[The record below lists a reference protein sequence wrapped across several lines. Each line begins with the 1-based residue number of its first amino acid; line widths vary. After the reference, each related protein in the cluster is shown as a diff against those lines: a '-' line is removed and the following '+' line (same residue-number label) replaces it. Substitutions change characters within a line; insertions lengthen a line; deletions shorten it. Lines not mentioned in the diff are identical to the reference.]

1 MPPPPHGHQYQEAQQ
16 TIPPSHQ
23 QNTNPTT
30 QLDYGRKAAEATLP
44 APVHDP
50 SVAYMEPPNQYY
62 HPPAPH
68 NAPQWPP
75 PPMPMPHHQRPPLP
89 PPPPPYY
96 HHTHPANHPVYPPPP
111 PPPAQ
116 TATSSHSPQT
126 VRRQEGSRLLISSNP
141 LHAAARVQPPKP
153 TNITTATL
161 EDGKKK
167 RIGTFISEDGTEVT
181 KVLCNYN
188 GECTNPAREVRLS
201 VHMMYVP
208 LCILILSINNLSFH
222 CTHIGEW

>member
-1 MPPPPHGHQYQEAQQ
+1 MNYPPNYYPMPPPPPPHGQPYQNA
-16 TIPPSHQ
+16 TIPPSQQ
-23 QNTNPTT
+23 QNTNLKTT
-30 QLDYGRKAAEATLP
+30 QLDYGRKAAEAALP

-50 SVAYMEPPNQYY
+50 NVAYMEPPNPYF

-75 PPMPMPHHQRPPLP
+75 PPMPMPHHPPP
-89 PPPPPYY
+89 HMPPPPPYY
-96 HHTHPANHPVYPPPP
+96 HTHPATHPVYPPVPQPP
-111 PPPAQ
+111 VQAV
-116 TATSSHSPQT
+116 TTSHAE
-126 VRRQEGSRLLISSNP
+126 EGNRLLISSNP

-167 RIGTFISEDGTEVT
+167 RIGTFTSEDGTEVT

-188 GECTNPAREVRLS
+188 GECTNPAREVRIKCAYDMFLWL
-201 VHMMYVP
+201 V
-208 LCILILSINNLSFH
+208 
-222 CTHIGEW
+222 G